1 MPKSSVFLSQ
11 PGSPCE
17 RAAAQMHDRYD
28 KEGMPSNL
36 VNDSVWKS
44 IGWATPGSSR
54 YQSPRFGEL
63 EDALYGSAHLRSKL
77 VSKALSL

>member
-1 MPKSSVFLSQ
+1 
-11 PGSPCE
+11 
-17 RAAAQMHDRYD
+17 
-28 KEGMPSNL
+28 
-36 VNDSVWKS
+36 
-44 IGWATPGSSR
+44 GSSR